1 MRNSFIVSYD
11 ISDPK
16 RLRKVF
22 ELVKGYG
29 DHIQLSV
36 FRCELSPTEVLDL
49 RAGLGDIIHHLEDQ
63 VLFIDLGP
71 EDGRARTAIASL
83 GRGYIGPERGAVI
96 L

>member
-1 MRNSFIVSYD
+1 MRNAYIVSYD

-22 ELVKGYG
+22 ETVKGYG
-29 DHIQLSV
+29 DHVQLSV
-36 FRCELSPTEVLDL
+36 FRCELSATDLLDL
-49 RAGLGDIIHHLEDQ
+49 RGLLANIIHHNEDQ

-71 EDGRARTAIASL
+71 AEGRGRKAITSL
-83 GRGYIGPERGAVI
+83 GRAYQPGLRGAVI